1 MMDTVQLR
9 NLALLI
15 LALEAILLLV
25 PMLLV
30 FKIGIG
36 LVGKARRWAR
46 PVLARARGLSERA
59 RSLTHRAEE
68 SVERAE
74 RRTSRLRR
82 RIGLSS

>member
-1 MMDTVQLR
+1 MMDSVQLR
-9 NLALLI
+9 NLAVLM

-30 FKIGIG
+30 FKMGIG
-36 LVGKARRWAR
+36 LVGKARRRAR
-46 PVLARARGLSERA
+46 PVLARARRLSERA
-59 RSLTHRAEE
+59 RSLTHRTEE
-68 SVERAE
+68 SVERVE